1 MLDDANV
8 TDGETIQKIHE
19 DKSNEVDKQKEDK
32 LAQLGRK
39 LDSTKVE
46 LSSECHHYCL
56 DHRLLHINI
65 CLILGMKE
73 EVEGEG
79 KGKHKPEQPEQYLEE
94 VFADGSEHG
103 GVDCNAREV
112 CGEEERVHP
121 AEKDGETGEL
131 LQPDNP
137 INRMLVSR
145 SRFVSW

>member
-1 MLDDANV
+1 M
-8 TDGETIQKIHE
+8 E
-19 DKSNEVDKQKEDK
+19 
-32 LAQLGRK
+32 
-39 LDSTKVE
+39 
-46 LSSECHHYCL
+46 
-56 DHRLLHINI
+56 
-65 CLILGMKE
+65 E

-121 AEKDGETGEL
+121 AEEDCKTGQL

-137 INRMLVSR
+137 VNWMLVSR
-145 SRFVSW
+145 SRFVSWGTQGDEEKKICGNYQKNSQRVFSVL